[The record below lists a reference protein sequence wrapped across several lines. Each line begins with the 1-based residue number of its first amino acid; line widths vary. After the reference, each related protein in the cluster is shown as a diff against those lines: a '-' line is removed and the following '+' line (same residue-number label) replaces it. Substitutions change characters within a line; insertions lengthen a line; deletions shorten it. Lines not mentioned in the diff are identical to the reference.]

1 MPMYE
6 NPKNQFEREIND
18 IYEFSQEKRGQVII
32 SVVALKSIY
41 DGLIEDKQIEY
52 EEQFN
57 IVFQNLKED

>member
-1 MPMYE
+1 MPMHN

-18 IYEFSQEKRGQVII
+18 TYEFAQEKRGQVLI

-41 DGLIEDKQIEY
+41 DGLTEDKQIEY

-57 IVFQNLKED
+57 IVFQNFKED